1 MPYKLCLLL
10 DLPMSDGG
18 GLNEFVE
25 NFNYIFKFNF

>member
-10 DLPMSDGG
+10 DLPTFIMSDGG

-25 NFNYIFKFNF
+25 NFN